1 MERNP
6 DSLQEFYQGRE
17 IKEISDIEIEMK
29 EMLDTFH
36 KELDELIDKYI
47 DE

>member
-6 DSLQEFYQGRE
+6 DSMQEFYEGRE
-17 IKEISDIEIEMK
+17 IKEISEIEIEMK
-29 EMLDTFH
+29 EMLDNFH
-36 KELDELIDKYI
+36 KELDELIDKFT